1 MDVAFARA
9 LKSGTDAVH
18 AADPEAVSAIEGA
31 QIPGWGGYDYS
42 RLAVSVDAME
52 LYDYGENVAMARSFN
67 PELVM
72 LTTSFN
78 RGPAEAHR
86 VWRELLRG
94 TRGLVLWDEKHEFAA
109 EDGSLGDRGRQ
120 ATPYFGEIRGGLGAL
135 LINSRRHAD
144 PVGILYSPA
153 SRRVQWMLDRR
164 ASGGDWSR
172 RDASTEYQDDAITV
186 STLDFAQSLQHAGL
200 QYRFVSS
207 EEVRRVPCAKASI
220 GRLYCRIQSRWRRA
234 RLEKSGIL

>member
-1 MDVAFARA
+1 M
-9 LKSGTDAVH
+9 
-18 AADPEAVSAIEGA
+18 
-31 QIPGWGGYDYS
+31 
-42 RLAVSVDAME
+42 
-52 LYDYGENVAMARSFN
+52 
-67 PELVM
+67 
-72 LTTSFN
+72 
-78 RGPAEAHR
+78 
-86 VWRELLRG
+86 
-94 TRGLVLWDEKHEFAA
+94 
-109 EDGSLGDRGRQ
+109 
-120 ATPYFGEIRGGLGAL
+120 

-207 EEVRRVPCAKASI
+207 EEVRKGALREGKYRAIILPHTIALAPGEAREIRDFIEQGGIGIADSQPGLFDEHGRKSATPFLSEVFPAPAAPLGDEPCLWQRERDFYPLRRWWSAD
-220 GRLYCRIQSRWRRA
+220 RTQSAYLEFSMLRA
-234 RLEKSGIL
+234 